1 MTPRKVDKTE
11 RRQQILA
18 AAVRMFARKGFAA
31 TRIDD
36 VAAEAG
42 IAKGSVY
49 LYFDSRDALLKA
61 AFEAHAARVAALL
74 TAAGSDGDPLDPL
87 DRLERLIGA
96 TLTMLVAD
104 ADLARVQLDVWN
116 TPSDMAGLDMA
127 GLYRDYRTT
136 VARLLREAAIRP
148 GLDPDHVAAVIVGA
162 VEGCLVQCLAD
173 PELDLGELAGPIV
186 QICVRSL
193 R

>member
-1 MTPRKVDKTE
+1 MTPKRVDKTE

-18 AAVRMFARKGFAA
+18 AAVRVFARKGFAA

-74 TAAGSDGDPLDPL
+74 TAADDGGDPL
-87 DRLERLIGA
+87 DRLETLIGS

-116 TPSDMAGLDMA
+116 TPLDMA
-127 GLYRDYRTT
+127 GLYRDYRTA
-136 VARLLREAAIRP
+136 VAGLLRQATIRP
-148 GLDPDHVAAVIVGA
+148 GTDPDRAAAVIVGA
-162 VEGCLVQCLAD
+162 VEGCLLQCLAD
-173 PELDLGELAGPIV
+173 PELDLGDLAGPIIR
-186 QICVRSL
+186 ICVRSL

>member
-1 MTPRKVDKTE
+1 MTPKRVDKAE
-11 RRQQILA
+11 RREQILA

-49 LYFDSRDALLKA
+49 LYFDSRDELLKA

-74 TAAGSDGDPLDPL
+74 AHADAGADPL
-87 DRLERLIGA
+87 DRLEELIGA

-116 TPSDMAGLDMA
+116 APLDMAGLDMA

-136 VARLLREAAIRP
+136 VAGLLCRAAIRP
-148 GLDPDHVAAVIVGA
+148 GLDPDHAAAVIVGA